1 MVSPCVV
8 GFDSWS
14 YCTHYEK
21 ECDSEGI
28 GCTLEEQQ
36 KEAFPVFPALLNAV
50 HQKKVKVRLL
60 TNNYSQPTAQGKITP
75 LDWFYLN
82 GIQIRFYTTTTF
94 MHSKYMVIDHGKKT
108 SVSSVNF
115 SKTSFT
121 KNREAGVV
129 LEDCSCSMID
139 FYQSVFEYDWGQ
151 GSDYY
156 VDNSYTD
163 DEMKYITDPST
174 MPITIPPPPAI
185 NGAYVTSLKTYT
197 DVLVKRGYTS
207 PDNARDVIFSNLQN
221 VQSSL
226 QVIHICSLVILIF
239 THLSSH
245 VHCTHLISTHLH
257 RWPSTKSLTRG
268 CVIRPCHS
276 GRME

>member
-1 MVSPCVV
+1 
-8 GFDSWS
+8 
-14 YCTHYEK
+14 
-21 ECDSEGI
+21 
-28 GCTLEEQQ
+28 LEEQQ

-50 HQKKVKVRLL
+50 HQKKIKVRLL
-60 TNNYSQPTAQGKITP
+60 TNNYSQPTAPGKITP

-156 VDNSYTD
+156 IDNSYTD

-207 PDNARDVIFSNLQN
+207 PDNARDVIFSDLQN

-226 QVIHICSLVILIF
+226 QVAIYQITDKGLCNQTLSLWQNGVNVSLLVSDEIVSYTDWKEAQVSRTDPNFCKQRLRKYFTIANLLLYCIH
-239 THLSSH
+239 T
-245 VHCTHLISTHLH
+245 
-257 RWPSTKSLTRG
+257 
-268 CVIRPCHS
+268 
-276 GRME
+276 

>member
-1 MVSPCVV
+1 MHSTCISPTLAYLCGQTEAQFMHKVVANEYLQPTACFPLVLV

-21 ECDSEGI
+21 ECDNEGI
-28 GCTLEEQQ
+28 GCTLDDQ
-36 KEAFPVFPALLNAV
+36 KNEAFPVFPALLNAV
-50 HQKKVKVRLL
+50 HQKNIKVRLL
-60 TNNYSQPTAQGKITP
+60 TNNYSQPTAPGKITP
-75 LDWFYLN
+75 LDWFSLN
-82 GIQIRFYTTTTF
+82 RIQIRFYTTTTF

-129 LEDCSCSMID
+129 LEDCNCSAIE

-151 GSDYY
+151 ASDYV

-163 DEMKYITDPST
+163 DQMKTITDPSS
-174 MPITIPPPPAI
+174 MPVNIPPPPAI
-185 NGAYVTSLKTYT
+185 PGAYVTSLKTYT
-197 DVLVKRGYTS
+197 DVSVKRGYTS
-207 PDNARDVIFSNLQN
+207 PDNARDVILSYLQN

-226 QVIHICSLVILIF
+226 QVSC
-239 THLSSH
+239 
-245 VHCTHLISTHLH
+245 
-257 RWPSTKSLTRG
+257 
-268 CVIRPCHS
+268 
-276 GRME
+276 